1 MNFPWHPNCGRQLQR
16 GAGAETVLIIG
27 FVYFMLIPP
36 FFDNILMY
44 WHNILTFNIL
54 EQESKVNKIFE
65 ACVDKEHLSKENIM
79 DDCKEVL
86 DTLERK
92 GLIICR
98 RSNV

>member
-1 MNFPWHPNCGRQLQR
+1 MEQKIIEVKRGFLSQQEGDFLIVSTEKGSEFCVLNEMAQFIFENCNGLTCEQL
-16 GAGAETVLIIG
+16 
-27 FVYFMLIPP
+27 
-36 FFDNILMY
+36 
-44 WHNILTFNIL
+44 
-54 EQESKVNKIFE
+54 VNKIFE